1 MNSFALS
8 QPTASFNAAWPLWQD
23 LPRSFAE
30 ITPTEVLATRSHAC
44 AVGQLLAFMKPE
56 WRSTD
61 CDETA
66 DACLS
71 AFVNSRLGMSDRL
84 SDQSN
89 VDAAAVCLGE
99 THQTLLVIIH
109 QTMRLSTWH
118 QSALWHSRR
127 LHCALLN
134 HLEEH
139 GSHPAID
146 DAFRAGCLTLHIPS
160 VHLH

>member
-1 MNSFALS
+1 MNSSALS
-8 QPTASFNAAWPLWQD
+8 QPTVSSNAAWPLWQG
-23 LPRSFAE
+23 LPRSLAE
-30 ITPTEVLATRSHAC
+30 ITATEVHATQSHAS

-56 WRSTD
+56 WRSAD

-71 AFVNSRLGMSDRL
+71 AFVNSRLRMSDRL
-84 SDQSN
+84 ADQSN
-89 VDAAAVCLGE
+89 IDAAAVCLAE

-109 QTMRLSTWH
+109 QTARLSTWH
-118 QSALWHSRR
+118 QPALWHSRR

-134 HLEEH
+134 HLAEH
-139 GSHPAID
+139 GNHPAID

-160 VHLH
+160 VQLH